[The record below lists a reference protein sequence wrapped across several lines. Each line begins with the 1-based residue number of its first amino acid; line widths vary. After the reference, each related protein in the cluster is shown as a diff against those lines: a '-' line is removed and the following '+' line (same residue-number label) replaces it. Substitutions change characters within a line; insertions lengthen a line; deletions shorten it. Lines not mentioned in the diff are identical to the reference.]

1 VPRSLHDLIPPDV
14 PATTDWVPPPR
25 FGRVSFG
32 SYTPDHPSQVAGLAS
47 VRAFVED
54 PPTPPRWWWPR
65 RRPPTGTGL
74 YLDGGFGVG
83 KTHLMAAAWHT
94 SPLTRK
100 VYLSFAE
107 LVAAIGV
114 LGMQRARSELGQE
127 ELYCIDEFELD
138 DPGNTLIVKTFLA
151 HLFARGAGVITT
163 SNTAPH
169 AQGEGRFDA
178 ASFKREI
185 QSVAAHFRVIAID
198 GRDHRTTVERS
209 RPATAGPTPERHLP
223 ADAVVCDWPALQ
235 RALIRIHPVRYGAWV
250 RQGRLWVV
258 EGVTTI
264 PDQQSALRLV
274 HLIDKLYDQAV
285 PLWMPGVAVERLF
298 DASYAFGA
306 YAKKHDRARSRL
318 LELEAE
324 ALQLL

>member
-1 VPRSLHDLIPPDV
+1 VPG
-14 PATTDWVPPPR
+14 TTEWIPPPR
-25 FGRVSFG
+25 FGRVSF
-32 SYTPDHPSQVAGLAS
+32 SSFTPNHPSQARGLAD
-47 VRAFVED
+47 VRAFIAA
-54 PPTPPRWWWPR
+54 PPAQSRWPWPR

-94 SPLTRK
+94 SSLTRK

-114 LGMQRARSELGQE
+114 LGMQRALSELGQE
-127 ELYCIDEFELD
+127 DLYCIDEFELD

-151 HLFARGAGVITT
+151 HLFARGGRVITT

-185 QSVAAHFRVIAID
+185 QSVAAHFRVVPID
-198 GRDHRTTVERS
+198 GPDHRTPPARS
-209 RPATAGPTPERHLP
+209 QPNDGRATIARPLP
-223 ADAVVCDWPALQ
+223 ADAVVCDWSGLQ
-235 RALIRIHPVRYGAWV
+235 RELTRIHPVRYGAWV
-250 RQGRLWVV
+250 RQSPLWVV

-264 PDQQSALRLV
+264 PDQQGALRCV

-285 PLWMPGVAVERLF
+285 PLWMPGVAVEGLF
-298 DASYAFGA
+298 DPSYAFGA

-324 ALQLL
+324 ALRLLDAGSAPRPTDR